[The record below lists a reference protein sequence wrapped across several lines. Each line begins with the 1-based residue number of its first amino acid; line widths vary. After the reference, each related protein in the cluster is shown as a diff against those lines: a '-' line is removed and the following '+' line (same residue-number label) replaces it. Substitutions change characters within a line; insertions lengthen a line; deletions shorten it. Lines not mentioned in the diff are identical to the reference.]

1 MYACSTWPEAG
12 AICQAVL
19 LWLSCRA
26 VHKHGDRSIACSV
39 VGSLLAH
46 AAHPRTPKHA
56 HSHACAP
63 LVQREVLGVRLL
75 GSMSCTGHVHP
86 LCRALDTCSAHS
98 LCRAL
103 DTCTP
108 SLCAL
113 LLSDICCHVCCHV
126 TVCCAARCCKRVRTW
141 PHLCSLL
148 RPLPRA
154 SCHHVHTQGRQTF
167 GAGARAVSL
176 STHYTSKWRN
186 FLDSRCVF
194 ATGSQHLWCRG
205 SQSKHSLCGS
215 VL

>member
-1 MYACSTWPEAG
+1 MPGCPALVVLPRSPQTW
-12 AICQAVL
+12 
-19 LWLSCRA
+19 
-26 VHKHGDRSIACSV
+26 RSIDCLQCSGLAFGPRGTSTHTQARTQSRVCTTCAARGFGRATSGFYV
-39 VGSLLAH
+39 VHWTRAPSL
-46 AAHPRTPKHA
+46 
-56 HSHACAP
+56 
-63 LVQREVLGVRLL
+63 
-75 GSMSCTGHVHP
+75 SCTGHVHP